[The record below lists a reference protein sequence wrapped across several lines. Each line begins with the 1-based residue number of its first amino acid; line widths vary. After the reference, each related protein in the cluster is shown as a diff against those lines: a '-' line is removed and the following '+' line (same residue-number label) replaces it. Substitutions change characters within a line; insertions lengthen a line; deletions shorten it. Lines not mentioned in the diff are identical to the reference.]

1 MLDERGMQGT
11 ILKTTP
17 LSGCGPL
24 PGDIENRQTVGD
36 RVLGCI
42 EELKANGTMDE
53 LRKADVVFV
62 IGHSQGAVVVRFT
75 GESP

>member
-11 ILKTTP
+11 VLRTTP

-24 PGDIENRQTVGD
+24 PGGLENRQTLGD

-42 EELKANGTMDE
+42 EELKASGAIEE

-62 IGHSQGAVVVRFT
+62 IGHSQGAVVVRAYQM
-75 GESP
+75 E